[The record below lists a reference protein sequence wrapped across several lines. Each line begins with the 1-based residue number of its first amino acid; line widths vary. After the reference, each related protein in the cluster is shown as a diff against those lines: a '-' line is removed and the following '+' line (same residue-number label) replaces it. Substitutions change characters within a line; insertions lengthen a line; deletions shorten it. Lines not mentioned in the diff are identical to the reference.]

1 MYTDLCYHIV
11 ASCLLYCLVFPKE
24 KKEVDEKEREEEEEK
39 MSAKG
44 KMMPSQA
51 AALAKVAGQR
61 TTAPRRRKRVETW
74 NLYIYKVLK
83 QVYPE
88 MGMSKKSMAI
98 MNSICDDIFE
108 RLAREAAMLCKC
120 NNKQTMD
127 ATALKCAVRM
137 VLPGEIS
144 KHAISEGQKA
154 LSKYAGS
161 RR

>member
-1 MYTDLCYHIV
+1 MGNKI
-11 ASCLLYCLVFPKE
+11 
-24 KKEVDEKEREEEEEK
+24 

-44 KMMPSQA
+44 GKMLPPATSR
-51 AALAKVAGQR
+51 GPG
-61 TTAPRRRKRVETW
+61 APKGPRKRKRVETW

-88 MGMSKKSMAI
+88 MGMSKKSMNI

-120 NNKQTMD
+120 NKKQTMD